1 MEDLSDPNLRLSSY
15 DFARQMNIQRTML
28 MRAYLRGVGSAIA
41 AGVRSFARVCV
52 RFAKQAVAWQR
63 LQRDI
68 HALQKLDDRM
78 LSDIGVSRDEF
89 EWIVRNGR
97 PVREM
102 PHFAPYP
109 RRKLGPAVIERK
121 PGPKTVPI
129 KSHKS
134 AWSAAEKASYEFGV
148 GSISTSP

>member
-1 MEDLSDPNLRLSSY
+1 MEDLRDPKLRLSSY

-41 AGVRSFARVCV
+41 AGVRGFARVCV
-52 RFAKQAVAWQR
+52 RLAKQAVDWQR
-63 LQRDI
+63 LQWDI

-78 LSDIGVSRDEF
+78 MADIGVSRDAF

-102 PHFAPYP
+102 PHFAPI
-109 RRKLGPAVIERK
+109 RGANPAQL
-121 PGPKTVPI
+121 
-129 KSHKS
+129 
-134 AWSAAEKASYEFGV
+134 
-148 GSISTSP
+148 